1 MLSGNA
7 FNPFSVWFDFPL
19 SQSRN
24 IFFIL
29 LCLEDPS
36 AKICSSAWGSKF
48 HTCVQY
54 FHFSSSSLLSS
65 LISASLSPTVIT
77 SVNRCLPFLMT
88 LGADSPGLH
97 NNWNKTLGRGAPA
110 AYTEV
115 NFAIW
120 TAKPLPHLHGE
131 PDYNHIWQCGGSIL
145 GMRRWCQM
153 PNRMVCD
160 HWRTRENND

>member
-19 SQSRN
+19 SQRRN
-24 IFFIL
+24 IFSIL

-54 FHFSSSSLLSS
+54 SHFSSSSLLNL
-65 LISASLSPTVIT
+65 LISALFSLTVRT
-77 SVNRCLPFLMT
+77 SVSRCLPSLMT

-97 NNWNKTLGRGAPA
+97 NNLNKTLGLWCPSSLHR
-110 AYTEV
+110 
-115 NFAIW
+115 
-120 TAKPLPHLHGE
+120 AKFCYMNCQTPPSSASPHLPHLITITFDSVE
-131 PDYNHIWQCGGSIL
+131 EAS
-145 GMRRWCQM
+145 
-153 PNRMVCD
+153 
-160 HWRTRENND
+160 